1 MNKNYY
7 QILGV
12 SKNATIEEIKRA
24 YRKLA
29 HQHHPDKA
37 GVNGEAKFKEINEAY
52 QVLSDSQKRA
62 QYDRF
67 GTAGNTDGF
76 NWEGANT
83 SGYSWDFRDFGGFS
97 AQGGPASGW
106 GFGGGLGDIFENI
119 FSEAF
124 TQVQTEISISLSQ
137 AVLGARIELR
147 TSNNESIILD
157 IPSGTQDGQTFRF
170 RSQGQALRGR
180 RGDLL
185 VTVRI
190 QIPRKI
196 SREQRDILEKL
207 REMGL

>member
-12 SKNATIEEIKRA
+12 SKNAKPEEIKRA

-37 GVNGEAKFKEINEAY
+37 GINGEIKFKEINEAY

-62 QYDRF
+62 QYDQF
-67 GTAGNTDGF
+67 GTVGDTNGF
-76 NWEGANT
+76 NWRENSSGA
-83 SGYSWDFRDFGGFS
+83 SWDFRDFGGF
-97 AQGGPASGW
+97 

-147 TSNNESIILD
+147 TSNNEFIILD
-157 IPSGTQDGQTFRF
+157 IPAGTQDGQTFRF
-170 RSQGQALRGR
+170 RGKGQPFRGR

-185 VTVRI
+185 VTVRV

-196 SREQRDILEKL
+196 SREQKDILEKL
-207 REMGL
+207 RDLGL